1 MWKQIKNTRYEVS
14 IDGEIKNSLTGR
26 VLTQYKN
33 NKGYKTIGLSVG
45 SLKKTFLVHRLVAEA
60 FIENYSEGLD
70 VNHKNGLRFD
80 NKLINLECISR
91 QANNDDRAF
100 TTYFITGIDTIYE
113 IINYHNDG
121 LTPEEI
127 FFNLRVNA
135 KLKYAKIKET
145 NRD

>member
-14 IDGEIKNSLTGR
+14 TNGDIKNSLTGR

-80 NKLINLECISR
+80 NKLINLECVSR
-91 QANNDDRAF
+91 QANNDDRVF
-100 TTYFITGIDTIYE
+100 NFITGVDTINE

-121 LTPEEI
+121 LTSEEI
-127 FFNLRVNA
+127 FSNLRVNA
-135 KLKYAKIKET
+135 KLKYTKIKDT